1 MSTDI
6 STIPLLTSLPAE
18 EQEAILA
25 KASTSWHLPG
35 TKLAEAGEHAY
46 KFFAVLHGSVDV
58 VVHGVTVATEGVG
71 GIIGE
76 MALVEDDR
84 RNADLV
90 AGPDLQI
97 LSIMSW
103 DFRNLLESCPAF
115 SAAMDDLIEQRKAER
130 AARETGTG
138 A

>member
-6 STIPLLTSLPAE
+6 SNIPLLTSLPAD
-18 EQEAILA
+18 EQDAILA

-35 TKLAEAGEHAY
+35 AKLAEAGEHAY
-46 KFFAVLHGSVDV
+46 KFFAVLNGSVDV
-58 VVHGVTVATEGVG
+58 VVGGAVVATEGVG
-71 GIIGE
+71 GIVGE

-103 DFRNLLESCPAF
+103 DFRSLLESCPAF
-115 SAAMDDLIEQRKAER
+115 AAAMDGLIEQRTAER
-130 AARETGTG
+130 AARGG
-138 A
+138 